1 MLLICPVVVPNP
13 QERILPKDSLLIR
26 DVGFDIAGKSED
38 FVDLAIL
45 QTKET
50 YQRFEKEILAGLQM
64 MNVPF
69 VQNLQENYSFSFE
82 VDQEIQKKGY
92 DKPSLFIA
100 GKQDQV
106 VGFQQLA
113 QLSHY
118 FPRATYAVMD
128 LAGHNAQID
137 QEALF
142 TALVENWL
150 KRIEL
155 S

>member
-1 MLLICPVVVPNP
+1 
-13 QERILPKDSLLIR
+13 
-26 DVGFDIAGKSED
+26 
-38 FVDLAIL
+38 
-45 QTKET
+45 
-50 YQRFEKEILAGLQM
+50 
-64 MNVPF
+64 
-69 VQNLQENYSFSFE
+69 
-82 VDQEIQKKGY
+82 
-92 DKPSLFIA
+92 
-100 GKQDQV
+100 

-118 FPRATYAVMD
+118 YPRATHAVMD